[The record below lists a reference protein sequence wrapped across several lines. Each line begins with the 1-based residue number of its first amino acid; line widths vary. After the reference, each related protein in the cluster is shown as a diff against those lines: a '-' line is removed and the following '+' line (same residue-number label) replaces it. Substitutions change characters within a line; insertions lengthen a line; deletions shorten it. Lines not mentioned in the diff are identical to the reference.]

1 MSDIKAT
8 NCGCFEND
16 CGCDNNGWIWI
27 ILIIIFFC
35 FCGGFGNFFGG
46 RGGCCR

>member
-8 NCGCFEND
+8 GCGHFDD
-16 CGCDNNGWIWI
+16 CGCDNNLWFWI

-35 FCGGFGNFFGG
+35 FCGGFDNFFG
-46 RGGCCR
+46 RGCCR